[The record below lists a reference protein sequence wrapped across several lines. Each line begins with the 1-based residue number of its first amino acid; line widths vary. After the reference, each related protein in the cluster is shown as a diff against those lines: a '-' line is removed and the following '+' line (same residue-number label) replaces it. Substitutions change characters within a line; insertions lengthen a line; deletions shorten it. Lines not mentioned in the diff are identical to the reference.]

1 MRMIELHQDGE
12 PVRVNPD
19 QIETVHKGQSGSYVY
34 FSGEDGALEVDEDL
48 HTIDLRFRS
57 AYR

>member
-1 MRMIELHQDGE
+1 MKMIRLHQDGE
-12 PVRVNPD
+12 PVIVNTG

-34 FSGEDGALEVDEDL
+34 FSGGDGALEVDEDL

-57 AYR
+57 AYL